1 MESELITKFKINWDK
16 KSYTGY
22 SDNYKFIEY
31 IRSFHKIIAE
41 GIGTPKSSRRQ
52 NKILL
57 KPFLL
62 NKFEITYL
70 LEK

>member
-1 MESELITKFKINWDK
+1 MESELIAKFKINWDK
-16 KSYTGY
+16 KSQTGY
-22 SDNYKFIEY
+22 SEDYKFIDY
-31 IRSFHKIIAE
+31 IRNHHKIIAE

-52 NKILL
+52 NKIFL

-62 NKFEITYL
+62 NKFEIAYL

>member
-1 MESELITKFKINWDK
+1 MESELVSKFKINWDQK
-16 KSYTGY
+16 CNTGY
-22 SDNYKFIEY
+22 SDDYKFIDY
-31 IRSFHKIIAE
+31 IRIFHKIIAE

-62 NKFEITYL
+62 NKFEIAYL